1 MTAFPPSPDLPYA
14 GLTPH
19 AVLDALDAAG
29 LRGDGRILQL
39 NSYENRVFQVH
50 LEESLD
56 PQAAPP
62 AVVVAKFYR
71 AGRWS
76 DAQIL
81 ENTPSHASWAPP
93 PCAPPSRAR

>member
-1 MTAFPPSPDLPYA
+1 MTASHDPAHALHADQPYT

-56 PQAAPP
+56 PAAPLP
-62 AVVVAKFYR
+62 GVVVA
-71 AGRWS
+71 
-76 DAQIL
+76 
-81 ENTPSHASWAPP
+81 
-93 PCAPPSRAR
+93 